1 MPWPAFCDPPGGY
14 CPSTYGG
21 HDNSVA
27 RESCGGAR
35 SARGLWQASR
45 SSAVLRL
52 LRAQHRREALHH
64 GGVELLGGDAAQIVD
79 REPIVR
85 RHVVPA
91 AHGEG
96 ARDAR
101 DRAAAPALRISAA
114 VPAFVAVDEGVH
126 GAVTDLVGFG
136 VAVLAA
142 PEDALHLVLYG

>member
-1 MPWPAFCDPPGGY
+1 MPWPAFCDPPGGS

-45 SSAVLRL
+45 SSAVLGL

-79 REPIVR
+79 RGPVVR
-85 RHVVPA
+85 RHVVAA

-101 DRAAAPALRISAA
+101 DRAAAPALRIAAA
-114 VPAFVAVDEGVH
+114 VPALVAVNEGVD
-126 GAVTDLVGFG
+126 GAAAHLGRLG
-136 VAVLAA
+136 VAVLA
-142 PEDALHLVLYG
+142 